1 MGGEVYA
8 SAQPAF
14 EAPGGVGADERRL
27 AGLQRGSVPFLRD
40 GAEAT
45 LTRDIAARGAATGR
59 LGLRAARRARDS
71 PWPTERIISRPT
83 AAM

>member
-45 LTRDIAARGAATGR
+45 LTRDTAAGAPR
-59 LGLRAARRARDS
+59 LGVLAYPLRGS
-71 PWPTERIISRPT
+71 TG
-83 AAM
+83 